1 MIWVINHI
9 SEYDETFP
17 TFRYY
22 REVVGRENINIFC
35 AKDGETFDF
44 LTADDVVLLRSGD
57 RLMVNR
63 LLARQR
69 EVGFKS
75 TIETSDTIECAYN
88 KETIKDVLTDNGIKT
103 PKLYFFPEVIDGKAY
118 FVKPMFGEDSKEIS
132 FQSVCH
138 SRSEVE
144 HITDILVGKAII
156 PMIEEYIDGVDCT
169 VAVIKNSVTGE
180 INTYAIDIEV
190 DNKYGIQTQEVKSG
204 TIAYCQPTATP
215 SVNELAKKAFK
226 AIGAKHYARV
236 DFRISKEGVPYLI
249 DLNIFPGFGI
259 AGYMYRSLM
268 LTQNKSY
275 RDFIME
281 IIGSAD

>member
-22 REVVGRENINIFC
+22 REVVGRENISVFC

-57 RLMVNR
+57 RMMVNR
-63 LLARQR
+63 LLARQGD
-69 EVGFKS
+69 VGFKS
-75 TIETSDTIECAYN
+75 TIELPDTIEYAYD
-88 KETIKDVLTDNGIKT
+88 KAKIKDILTAHGINT
-103 PKLYFFPEVIDGKAY
+103 PKLYFLPEVVDGKSY
-118 FVKPMFGEDSKEIS
+118 FVKPMFGEDSKEIYL
-132 FQSVCH
+132 QSVCH
-138 SRSEVE
+138 TRSEVE
-144 HITDILVGKAII
+144 YNTERLLGKSII

-169 VAVIKNSVTGE
+169 VAVIKDNATGE
-180 INTYAIDIEV
+180 VKTYAIDIEV

-204 TIAYCQPTATP
+204 TVAYCQPTATP
-215 SVNELAKKAFK
+215 SVNEIAKKAFN
-226 AIGAKHYARV
+226 AIGAKHYLRI
-236 DFRISKEGVPYLI
+236 DFRISKDGVPYLI

-275 RDFIME
+275 RDFIMD
-281 IIGSAD
+281 ILNSAS